1 MDAAKGRS
9 HGRISM
15 PKQMSCADV
24 VPGCDYTAW
33 AETEEELMELVVEH
47 AKVAHGIQEITPELQ
62 EQVQAAIRDV

>member
-47 AKVAHGIQEITPELQ
+47 AKVAHGIQEITSELQ

>member
-9 HGRISM
+9 YGRISM

-62 EQVQAAIRDV
+62 QQVQAAIRDV